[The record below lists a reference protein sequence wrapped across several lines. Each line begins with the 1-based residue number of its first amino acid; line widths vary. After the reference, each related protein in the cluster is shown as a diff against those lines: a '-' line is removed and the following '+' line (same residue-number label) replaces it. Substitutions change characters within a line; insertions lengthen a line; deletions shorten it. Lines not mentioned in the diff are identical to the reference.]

1 MNIPLSLIAAFALQL
16 FHLLLDGF
24 VGPCDIDSPVEG
36 KLFAFLSYTCLCLVP
51 TKLLD
56 QVLVRLFIVSK
67 SALRGVIS
75 ATCQENVD
83 KFFIRLSELLKLI
96 SG

>member
-1 MNIPLSLIAAFALQL
+1 MNIPLSLIAAFTLQL

-56 QVLVRLFIVSK
+56 QALVRLFLVSK
-67 SALRGVIS
+67 SALRGLIS
-75 ATCQENVD
+75 ATCQKKVA
-83 KFFIRLSELLKLI
+83 KFFIRPSELLKLI